1 MTHSDIK
8 PEHPLLK
15 VLPDFLRPYAMLA
28 RIDRPVGIW
37 LLLLPALWSVMLAS
51 GGVLSL
57 NRSDITLII
66 LFFVGAVLMRSAGC
80 VMNDLWDRKLDAKVE
95 RTKNR
100 PLASGVLKP
109 RHAIVFL
116 ALLLGGAFWIL
127 MQLSTVAILLGFL
140 AFPLVALYPLMKR
153 ITWWPQFFLGITINA
168 GILLGWASVTA
179 IVELPAILLYVGAIF
194 WTIGYDTIYAHQDKE
209 DDMHAGIKS
218 TAIKLGD
225 RSRVWVYGFYG
236 AALLFIS
243 AGFYYAGAGPVS
255 YFLLG
260 VCVIK
265 TVYILRQWNMHDP
278 QNSLHTFK
286 ANTLFGLCVLIAACF

>member
-1 MTHSDIK
+1 
-8 PEHPLLK
+8 
-15 VLPDFLRPYAMLA
+15 
-28 RIDRPVGIW
+28 
-37 LLLLPALWSVMLAS
+37 
-51 GGVLSL
+51 
-57 NRSDITLII
+57 
-66 LFFVGAVLMRSAGC
+66 
-80 VMNDLWDRKLDAKVE
+80 MNDLWDRKLDAKVE

-100 PLASGVLKP
+100 PLASGALKP
-109 RHAIVFL
+109 RHAIGFL

-179 IVELPAILLYVGAIF
+179 IVELPALWLYIGAIF

-225 RSRVWVYGFYG
+225 CSRSWVYGFYS
-236 AALLFIS
+236 AALVFIS
-243 AGFYYAGAGPVS
+243 AGFYTAGAGLISFV
-255 YFLLG
+255 LLG
-260 VCVIK
+260 VCMIK
-265 TVYILRQWNMHDP
+265 TFYILRQWDMHDP
-278 QNSLHTFK
+278 QSSLYTFK
-286 ANTLFGLCVLIAACF
+286 ANALLGLCVLIAACL